1 MIKTSMQLKALVRN
15 RSNGDSVKAQ
25 IIIRNYIMERF
36 LERVSI
42 SQYRNNI
49 IIKGGML
56 IASIVGNEKR
66 STMDIDST
74 LINIQ
79 LTEENV
85 ISMVQEIT
93 NIKMDDNVVFTI
105 TDISTI
111 MEDFDYP
118 GVRVVLY
125 AEIDRMR
132 TPLKL
137 DFSTDDIII
146 PKEIE
151 YSYQLMFEDRS
162 IIILAYNI
170 ATILAEKFETVISR
184 GITNTRM
191 RDFYDIYTLLS
202 LNVSVNRKHFVS
214 ALMKT
219 SLRRGSNLLISDWK
233 KLIGEIQE
241 DKEIQDLWL
250 AYQKKFDYAINISW
264 NEVISS
270 VINLGSL
277 IE

>member
-93 NIKMDDNVVFTI
+93 SIKMDDNVVFTI

-170 ATILAEKFETVISR
+170 ETILAEKFETVISR

-202 LNVSVNRKHFVS
+202 LNVSVNQKHFVS

-241 DKEIQDLWL
+241 DKEMQDLWL

-264 NEVISS
+264 NKVISS